1 MLRNSILA
9 TSVLAV
15 LAAACSDSPSAA
27 DLNQNP
33 PATSGGSG
41 GSVAQPS
48 GGSSGTPSSSGS
60 STGGSGGGTVVPTGG
75 SAGTPSGGGSGG
87 DVDPTGGMGGSGG
100 TAPDDPNV
108 KRSGKFKML
117 VYSKTAGFRH
127 DGSIVTG
134 KALLTTIA
142 SELKIDPPTIT
153 EDNAWLANIND
164 YELLFFLNTT
174 GDIFNDAEQDIFE
187 AWMKKADRGGAW
199 CGTHSATD
207 TENGWAFY
215 SEVNGQY
222 YDGHGAQ
229 GVQDQIQFEASALNP
244 MFPALAGLPNPW
256 QRAEEWYKFNSHQ
269 AWSAKPGFKILGR
282 KAADGQPIMWTREHD
297 NFRSFYTAI
306 GHDGTVFQDPDVK
319 KHLIGGIMWAV
330 RREHCLVASPPAGC
344 PNL

>member
-1 MLRNSILA
+1 MLRNSIFA

-33 PATSGGSG
+33 PAAGGSSGGSG
-41 GSVAQPS
+41 TQVT
-48 GGSSGTPSSSGS
+48 GGSSGSPSSSGS

-75 SAGTPSGGGSGG
+75 SAGTPSGGGTGG
-87 DVDPTGGMGGSGG
+87 DVGPTGGMGGSGG

-117 VYSKTAGFRH
+117 VYSKTAAFRH

-142 SELKIDPPTIT
+142 SEIGIDPPTIT

-164 YELLFFLNTT
+164 YEILFFLNPT
-174 GDIFNDAEQDIFE
+174 GDIFTEPEQQIFQT
-187 AWMKKADRGGAW
+187 WMENPERGGAFA
-199 CGTHSATD
+199 GTHSATD

-215 SEVNGQY
+215 SEVTGQY
-222 YDGHGAQ
+222 YDGHGPQNQQ
-229 GVQDQIQFEASALNP
+229 GEIQFEAGALTH
-244 MFPALAGLPNPW
+244 PALAGLPNPW
-256 QRAEEWYKFNSHQ
+256 QRSEEWYNFNSHQ
-269 AWSAKPGFKILGR
+269 TWSAKPGFTVLGR
-282 KAADGQPIMWTREHD
+282 KGGVPIIWTRAYN

-319 KHLIGGIMWAV
+319 KHLTGGIMWAV

-344 PNL
+344 PNAQ